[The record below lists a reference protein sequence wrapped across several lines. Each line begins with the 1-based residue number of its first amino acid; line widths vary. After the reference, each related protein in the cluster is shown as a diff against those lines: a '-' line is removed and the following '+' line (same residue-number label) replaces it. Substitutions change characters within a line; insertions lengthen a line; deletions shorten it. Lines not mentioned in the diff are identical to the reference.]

1 VDFPLLEAGAVEAG
15 VLEDVAP
22 GAGLDDSGPEDAGLD
37 DSVLEDAGLDDPGL
51 DDSGLDDPAALVDGM
66 LDDVTVETALDEVA
80 DAVLE
85 AAGAVAAV
93 ELLEATP
100 FELELHAVSSAQ
112 AAARATRP
120 FVLFIRVPFSSR
132 SGSIPG
138 TTQLDHYRAAIRVLP
153 ARRGFAC

>member
-1 VDFPLLEAGAVEAG
+1 MGAGA
-15 VLEDVAP
+15 LEDVAP

-37 DSVLEDAGLDDPGL
+37 DSGLDDPAALVDGM
-51 DDSGLDDPAALVDGM
+51 LDDPAALVDGM
-66 LDDVTVETALDEVA
+66 LDDVTVEAALDVVA

-138 TTQLDHYRAAIRVLP
+138 TTQLDRYRAAIRVLP